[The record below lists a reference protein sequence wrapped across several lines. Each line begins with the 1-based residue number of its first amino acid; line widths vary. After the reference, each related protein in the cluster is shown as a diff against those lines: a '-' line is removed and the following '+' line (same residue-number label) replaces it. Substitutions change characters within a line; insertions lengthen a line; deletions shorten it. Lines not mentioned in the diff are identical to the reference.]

1 MRRLPARLFVLLLT
15 TLLTA
20 GAVWRVTTNEQTRG
34 RARMASQHAD
44 ATAAEATWLL
54 ADLRASLHAYVAPGQ
69 SESFWSA
76 RAADLLDNVRARLL
90 EIDPASTAAGY
101 SLATALDG
109 VDRLAASARRAQDYA
124 RTGQPLAAGDIIFV
138 EARDLIDAMTREL
151 SSARQSMARATSAR
165 EAGMTN
171 EQSLLAGAVMAVWI
185 VALIL
190 LVPVP
195 RAAEPLP
202 TTSVTALSLADLKA
216 AEPPPVPAAVVA
228 NPAATPAVAVAE
240 SPSLAAAEV
249 TAEGP
254 APAPPVVVAASQ
266 APGPTPVLR
275 DLASLCGD
283 LGRVSEADD
292 LEPLLARATTLLGA
306 KGLVVWLLTDQAQGL
321 APAFAYGYDAV
332 RMARMGA
339 VALNAD
345 NLTASAFRS
354 GAPATSP
361 ATSDRAAAVAVP
373 IVTTNGPAGVLAAE
387 VRPEADIDQAVALAA
402 VVAAQMAN
410 LFPAPEPL
418 AERAAT

>member
-195 RAAEPLP
+195 RAAGPPP
-202 TTSVTALSLADLKA
+202 TTPVTTLSLADVKA
-216 AEPPPVPAAVVA
+216 PESPPVPAAVV
-228 NPAATPAVAVAE
+228 NPATTPAAAVAE
-240 SPSLAAAEV
+240 SSGLAAAV

-254 APAPPVVVAASQ
+254 APAPPVVVAAPQ

-283 LGRVSEADD
+283 LGRVSEAGD

-306 KGLVVWLLTDQAQGL
+306 KGLVVWLLTDQTQGL
-321 APAFAYGYDAV
+321 APAFAYGYDPV
-332 RMARMGA
+332 VMARMGA
-339 VALNAD
+339 VALSAD

-354 GAPATSP
+354 GVPATSP

-373 IVTTNGPAGVLAAE
+373 IVTANGPAGVLAAE
-387 VRPEADIDQAVALAA
+387 VRPEADIDQSVALAA

>member
-20 GAVWRVTTNEQTRG
+20 GGVWRVTTNEQARG
-34 RARMASQHAD
+34 RARMASQYAD

-90 EIDPASTAAGY
+90 EVDPASTAAGY

-124 RTGQPLAAGDIIFV
+124 QTGQPLAAGDIIFV
-138 EARDLIDAMTREL
+138 EARDLIDAITREL

-171 EQSLLAGAVMAVWI
+171 EQSLLAGAMMAVWI

-190 LVPVP
+190 MVPLP
-195 RAAEPLP
+195 RAAEPVP
-202 TTSVTALSLADLKA
+202 ATPAATLSLAEVKGP
-216 AEPPPVPAAVVA
+216 EPPPAADVVADLAPAPAAIVA
-228 NPAATPAVAVAE
+228 GSPRPDAVADA
-240 SPSLAAAEV
+240 
-249 TAEGP
+249 P
-254 APAPPVVVAASQ
+254 APAPPASLSAPQ
-266 APGPTPVLR
+266 APGPTVLR

-283 LGRVSEADD
+283 LGRVAEAGE
-292 LEPLLARATTLLGA
+292 LEPLLARATTLLDA
-306 KGLVVWLLTDQAQGL
+306 RGLVVWLLADHGQAL
-321 APAFAYGYDAV
+321 APAFAYGYDPNV
-332 RMARMGA
+332 MARMGA
-339 VALNAD
+339 VALDAD
-345 NLTASAFRS
+345 NLTATAFRS
-354 GAPATSP
+354 AVPATSP

-373 IVTTNGPAGVLAAE
+373 IVSANGTAGVLAAE
-387 VRPEADIDQAVALAA
+387 VWPEGDIDQAVALAA
-402 VVAAQMAN
+402 VVAAQMAG

-418 AERAAT
+418 AERAVP